1 MRGWIGLLLAAL
13 LGGPALAQAPRDT
26 LVLGMQLEPPH
37 LDPTAGAAG
46 AIREVTYANLYEGLT
61 RIDRAGGVQP
71 GLAESWTVSPDG
83 LTYSFKLRQGIVF
96 HDGTPFDSS
105 IVKFTLER
113 ALAPDST
120 NAQKQL
126 FAPIAAVAAPE
137 PLTAVVTL
145 KQPTANFLYN
155 MGWGDAV
162 MMAPSSVANNKTNP
176 VGTGPFKFERWVRG
190 DRIELVKNPGYRDA
204 ASIKLNR
211 VTFRFVADPQAEVA
225 ALQAGDLDA
234 FANLAAVEAVDQFK
248 GDARFRVVVG
258 NTEGETI
265 VALNNAKPPL
275 DDVRVRRAL
284 AHAIDRKAIIDG
296 AMSGLATPIGS
307 HFSPLH
313 PAYVDLTGR
322 YPYDPALAKKLLA
335 ESGHAAGL
343 SLTLHLPPPAYARR
357 SGEIV
362 AAYLGQVGVKVTLIP
377 IEFPQ
382 WLDQVF
388 KRREYE
394 MTIIAHTEPLDID
407 IYARDDYYFN
417 YRSQPFK
424 DLIAAI
430 NRTADPTA
438 RNRLYGD
445 AQRLLAEDCVNLF
458 LFQLPKLGV
467 WNARLDGLWENSPL
481 QANDVTAVRWR

>member
-1 MRGWIGLLLAAL
+1 MGLWLGAL
-13 LGGPALAQAPRDT
+13 MVAPAMAQAPRDN

-46 AIREVTYANLYEGLT
+46 AIREVTYSNLYEGLT
-61 RIDRAGGVQP
+61 RIDRAGGVLP
-71 GLAESWTVSPDG
+71 GLAESWTVSPDE
-83 LTYSFKLRQGIVF
+83 LTYTFKLRQGVTF

-120 NAQKQL
+120 NAQKPL
-126 FAPIAAVAAPE
+126 FAPIAGVTTQDLA
-137 PLTAVVTL
+137 TAVVTL

-162 MMAPSSVANNKTNP
+162 MMAPNSVANNKANP

-190 DRIELVKNPGYRDA
+190 DRVELVKNPAWRNA
-204 ASIKLNR
+204 AAIKLNR
-211 VTFRFVADPQAEVA
+211 VTFRFISDPQAGIA
-225 ALQAGDLDA
+225 ALQAGDVDA
-234 FANLAAVEAVDQFK
+234 FANVAAVEAIDQFK
-248 GDARFRVVVG
+248 RDARFKVVVG

-265 VALNNAKPPL
+265 VAINNAKPPL
-275 DDVRVRRAL
+275 NDVRVRRAL

-307 HFSPLH
+307 HFSPIH

-322 YPYDPALAKKLLA
+322 YPHDPALAKKLLA
-335 ESGHAAGL
+335 EAGQTNL

-377 IEFPQ
+377 IEFAQ

-388 KRREYE
+388 KRKDYDL
-394 MTIIAHTEPLDID
+394 TIIAHTEPLDID

-417 YRSQPFK
+417 YKSQPFK
-424 DLIAAI
+424 DLIATIA
-430 NRTADPTA
+430 RTGDPTA

-445 AQRLLAEDCVNLF
+445 AQRMLSDDCVNLF

-467 WNARLDGLWENSPL
+467 WNAKLDGLWENSPL
-481 QANDVTAVRWR
+481 QANDVTGVSWR

>member
-1 MRGWIGLLLAAL
+1 VR
-13 LGGPALAQAPRDT
+13 
-26 LVLGMQLEPPH
+26 
-37 LDPTAGAAG
+37 
-46 AIREVTYANLYEGLT
+46 
-61 RIDRAGGVQP
+61 
-71 GLAESWTVSPDG
+71 
-83 LTYSFKLRQGIVF
+83 F

-113 ALAPDST
+113 ALAPDSI

-126 FAPIAAVAAPE
+126 FQPIDSIAAPE
-137 PLTAVVTL
+137 KLTAVVTL

-162 MMAPSSVANNKTNP
+162 MLAPASVADNKTRP
-176 VGTGPFKFERWVRG
+176 IGTGPFKFARWVRG
-190 DRIELVKNPGYRDA
+190 DRIELVKNPDYWNA
-204 ASIKLNR
+204 ASIKLER
-211 VTFRFVADPQAEVA
+211 VTFRFIADPQAEIA

-234 FANLAAVEAVDQFK
+234 FGNLAAVEAVDQFK
-248 GDARFRVVVG
+248 RDARFRVVIG

-275 DDVRVRRAL
+275 NDVRVRRAL
-284 AHAIDRKAIIDG
+284 AHAIDRKALIEG

-322 YPYDPALAKKLLA
+322 YPYDPARAKALLA
-335 ESGHAAGL
+335 EAGHGAGL

-362 AAYLGQVGVKVTLIP
+362 AAYLAQVGVKVSLIP

-388 KRREYE
+388 KRKDYE

-417 YRSQPFK
+417 YRSPPFK
-424 DLIAAI
+424 DLIATI
-430 NRTADPTA
+430 NRTADAAA

-445 AQRLLAEDCVNLF
+445 AQRLLADDCVNLF

-481 QANDVTAVRWR
+481 QANDVTAARWH